1 MPDSVIAE
9 ANGIA
14 APYLVKIGQTL
25 IIPRQRTHTVS
36 AGDTLSEITERYSVP
51 ASNIALA
58 NGLDAKGT
66 VKLGQKLI
74 IPAVLPERAL
84 GETPVQPYFR
94 APHDGKVILGWK
106 RRPDGGGHA
115 GLDFAV
121 GRGDMVRAAAGGIVI
136 SGGEDASRWGKLVV
150 IDHGNGWQSLYGELA
165 RTTVAVGDAIKA
177 GERLGIG
184 GRAARPRSPNSTSKS
199 AAAASPSTRHRCCGC
214 RGADGRGKGQRHP
227 AHDAALHPD
236 APLAQGPGVGRRQ
249 PADGGGDRADH
260 GRGDDPLVGPRR
272 PDRPP

>member
-1 MPDSVIAE
+1 MMRWIALPLAAALLVAAGDPATETKHVVEEGETLKGIANRAGVPDSVIAE

-36 AGDTLSEITERYSVP
+36 AGDTLSEIAERYSVP

-184 GRAARPRSPNSTSKS
+184 GKGGKATQPEFHFEIR
-199 AAAASPSTRHRCCGC
+199 
-214 RGADGRGKGQRHP
+214 RGGKP
-227 AHDAALHPD
+227 VDP
-236 APLAQGPGVGRRQ
+236 APLLR
-249 PADGGGDRADH
+249 
-260 GRGDDPLVGPRR
+260 LPRR
-272 PDRPP
+272 